1 MFSGIVEALG
11 SVVALERRGEGARLT
26 VAADQL
32 FADAVDGESIAVNGA
47 CLTVAERPAPG
58 RVTFDLMPETVRR
71 SNLGG
76 LARGSAVNLERS
88 LRFGDRVGGHFVQ
101 GHLDGVAEVVSV
113 TPEDEARIVR
123 FRLRDPR
130 LGRYIVEKG
139 FVTVDG
145 VSLTVVEPVADG
157 FTVSLVRT
165 TIEST
170 TLGRAAPDTVVNIE
184 VDLFAR
190 YLLDR
195 RWSEPVAGQAAPE
208 SAVDP
213 TAPEVVR

>member
-26 VAADQL
+26 VAAGQL

-165 TIEST
+165 TLECT
-170 TLGRAAPDTVVNIE
+170 TLGRAAPGTLVNIE

>member
-165 TIEST
+165 TLECT
-170 TLGRAAPDTVVNIE
+170 TLGRAAPGTLVNIE

>member
-26 VAADQL
+26 VAAGQL

-58 RVTFDLMPETVRR
+58 RVTFDLMPETIRR

-165 TIEST
+165 TLECT
-170 TLGRAAPDTVVNIE
+170 TLGRAAPGTLVNIE

>member
-32 FADAVDGESIAVNGA
+32 FADAIDGESIAVNGA
-47 CLTVAERPAPG
+47 CLTVADRPAPG
-58 RVTFDLMPETVRR
+58 RVTFDLMPETIRR

-76 LARGSAVNLERS
+76 LAPGSAVNLERS

-101 GHLDGVAEVVSV
+101 GHLDGVADVVSV

-145 VSLTVVEPVADG
+145 VSLTVVEPLMDG

-165 TIEST
+165 TLETT
-170 TLGRAAPDTVVNIE
+170 TLGRAAPGTVVNIE

-195 RWSEPVAGQAAPE
+195 RESE
-208 SAVDP
+208 AV
-213 TAPEVVR
+213 R

>member
-26 VAADQL
+26 VAAGQL